1 MPSLGGNVLLLLF
14 LCKEPRKKFME
25 TLDPKE
31 IHNSLVDVPRCEL
44 LLVQ

>member
-14 LCKEPRKKFME
+14 LCKEPHKTIMG

-31 IHNSLVDVPRCEL
+31 NCNYLVDVPRCEL